1 MRYSDAGVD
10 IDAAT
15 QAKARIKQLARST
28 FSPRVLREVGA
39 FGGFFSL
46 EGMPRDAV
54 LVSSVD
60 GVGTKL
66 KLAFALNRHNTVG
79 ADLVNHCVNDIAV
92 HGATPLF
99 FLDYLATGKLHPK
112 VVTEVV
118 KGLALACRKVGCSLV
133 GGETA
138 EMPGFYPEDEYD
150 LAGCIVGWVKRGRI
164 IDGSGIRPGDA
175 ILGLPSLGLHTNGY
189 SLARKVLLEEA
200 KLPLTEPPPGHHQ
213 TLGQILLAP
222 HRCYW
227 PVVQPL
233 LEHGWLKG
241 LVHITGGGITDNT
254 PRILPAGARAE
265 VKLGSWPVLPIFDL
279 IAEKGS
285 VPQDYM
291 LRTFNMGLGMLLIVS
306 SRDLPKVVSALKKRR
321 EKFWNIGRIVPGE
334 PAVQYIPLK

>member
-1 MRYSDAGVD
+1 MRYRDAGVD
-10 IDAAT
+10 IDAAS

-28 FSPRVLREVGA
+28 FSSRVLREVGA

-46 EGMPRDAV
+46 QGLPRDAV

-66 KLAFALNRHNTVG
+66 KLAFALHRHNTVG

-92 HGATPLF
+92 HGAAPLF
-99 FLDYLATGKLHPK
+99 FLDYLATGKMHPK

-118 KGLALACRKVGCSLV
+118 KGLAGACRKVGCALV

-138 EMPGFYPEDEYD
+138 EMPGSYPEDEYD
-150 LAGCIVGWVKRGRI
+150 LAGCIVGWVKLTRI
-164 IDGSGIRPGDA
+164 IDGSSIRPGDA

-189 SLARKVLLEEA
+189 SLARKVLLEQEG
-200 KLPLTEPPPGHHQ
+200 LPLTEPLPELGR
-213 TLGQILLAP
+213 TLGDELLAP

-227 PVVQPL
+227 PTVQPL
-233 LEHGWLKG
+233 LKRGWLKG

-254 PRILPAGARAE
+254 PRILPPGARAE
-265 VKLGSWPVLPIFDL
+265 VRLGSWPVLPIFGL
-279 IAEKGS
+279 IAQRGD
-285 VPQDYM
+285 VPHDDM

-306 SRDLPKVVSALKKRR
+306 PRDLPKVTSNLKKRR
-321 EKFWNIGRIVPGE
+321 EKFWNIGRIISGRPG
-334 PAVQYIPLK
+334 VKYLRGK